1 MIVVSTSIALA
12 PPASK
17 STPFDLSA
25 TTIVIIVVVLI
36 IGVLFILGWRSRD
49 QSPHL
54 DDKVEREKE
63 E

>member
-17 STPFDLSA
+17 STPFDLST
-25 TTIVIIVVVLI
+25 TTIVIVGVVLI
-36 IGVLFILGWRSRD
+36 IGVLFILGWLSRD

-54 DDKVEREKE
+54 DEKVEREKE